1 MKRATTFMTVLVALA
16 VFISTMG
23 TRPAMMAVTPAL
35 SPTGAKVDPLLT
47 NYLSAKAPGTKTAVV
62 ISYGSKPS
70 AANFTALQ
78 SVGITSGYVCQ
89 QLPMVIADMTG
100 AQLALVRKQSGV
112 KSIWANR
119 VLKTFT
125 NAARP
130 FIGVNAMSADQEITK
145 RNTNNPGIP
154 VTGLG
159 VGIGYVDTGVDA
171 TNKDLLLGTKVRQNV
186 IQPLAEGSLN
196 PLADFGINAGVDISD
211 QIAGPDGRA
220 QFVQVPYLENQQM
233 SDVDS
238 GHGTFGS
245 GVAAGLGVNSGGFYG
260 GVARGAHLVVVNSG
274 SDQGLPLVAIIGA
287 YDYLLVHQ
295 YDYNIRVINNSW
307 GGSLADSELLPENP
321 INLATRIAHD
331 RNITV
336 VFAAGN
342 AGDAADAINP
352 YSTMAWTIS
361 VAAGEK
367 QGFGTPTYFTSHGVD
382 NGGHP
387 DVAGMPADPTAPPNL
402 RPDITGSGIDIKS
415 VRSHGPGV
423 TSVAGSVPVFVGS
436 NDLTTIPPAYLP
448 YYTTGAGT
456 SFSCPQVSGVVALM
470 LEANPLLTPDDV
482 VTLLRQTANPMPY
495 EQKVVGSG
503 YVDAH
508 NAVRAAMGLSMVA
521 HPANLFPPP
530 PTGNEPQIIDPA
542 GDQLGTD
549 SQDILSAKYA
559 YDPVAN
565 QIVYTM
571 TLKDMSTAT
580 TNMHWIQEANFKDP
594 NNPNAT
600 TTLLYVTTA
609 IDDPVT
615 GPSFSYGTIANTGGL
630 NVQTDLGATDSGQIV
645 GNQIIIRLSVD
656 KVNAAVGYNV
666 VGTTA
671 TSTQAIAQVVI
682 GALGG
687 GLLLAADVGTGS
699 DFIIAP

>member
-1 MKRATTFMTVLVALA
+1 MRRATTFVALLIVGA
-16 VFISTMG
+16 ILIATTGPRQVSMATNPV
-23 TRPAMMAVTPAL
+23 PA
-35 SPTGAKVDPLLT
+35 GAKVDPLLT
-47 NYLSAKAPGTKTAVV
+47 TFLSAKAPGAKTEVV
-62 ISYGSKPS
+62 ITYNHQP
-70 AANFTALQ
+70 AALELNRLQ
-78 SVGITSGYVCQ
+78 SAGIMKGFVCQ
-89 QLPMVIADMTG
+89 QLPMVIADMNL
-100 AQLALVRKQSGV
+100 AQLALVRGQSGV

-119 VLKTFT
+119 MMKTFT

-130 FIGVNAMSADQEITK
+130 FIGVNAMSMDQEITK

-154 VTGLG
+154 VTGFG
-159 VGIGYVDTGVDA
+159 VGIGYVDTGVD
-171 TNKDLLLGTKVRQNV
+171 TTGRDLPLGTKVRQNV
-186 IQPLAEGSLN
+186 IQPLAQGVVSAGEL
-196 PLADFGINAGVDISD
+196 GIGQGADISD
-211 QIAGPDGRA
+211 LIAGPDGRA

-233 SDVDS
+233 SDVES

-274 SDQGLPLVAIIGA
+274 TDSGLPLVAIIGA

-307 GGSLADSELLPENP
+307 GGSLADSEIDPVNP
-321 INLATRIAHD
+321 INVATRTAHD

-342 AGDAADAINP
+342 AGNAADAINP

-367 QGFGTPTYFTSHGVD
+367 QGLGTPASFTSRGVD
-382 NGGHP
+382 NGSNP
-387 DVAGMPADPTAPPNL
+387 DVAGMPADPAALPNL
-402 RPDITGSGIDIKS
+402 RPDITGSGVDIKS
-415 VRSHGPGV
+415 VRSHGPGI
-423 TSVAGSVPVFVGS
+423 TNVAGTVPVFVGS
-436 NDLTTIPPAYLP
+436 DDATTIPPAYLP
-448 YYTTGAGT
+448 FYTTSQGT

-470 LEANPLLTPDDV
+470 LEANPTLTPDDV
-482 VTLLRQTANPMPY
+482 VTLLRQTATPMPY
-495 EQKVVGSG
+495 EQKVVGAG

-508 NAVRAAMGLSMVA
+508 NVVRVAMGLATVA
-521 HPANLFPPP
+521 HPANLFPVT
-530 PTGNEPQIIDPA
+530 TGGGAQIVDPV

-549 SQDILSAKYA
+549 AQDIVSAQYS
-559 YDPVAN
+559 YDAANN

-571 TLKDMSTAT
+571 TLKDMSTT
-580 TNMHWIQEANFKDP
+580 TPNMHWIQESSFKDP
-594 NNPNAT
+594 NNPAAT

-609 IDDPVT
+609 IDDPVS
-615 GPSFSYGTIANTGGL
+615 GPAFSYGTIANTGGI
-630 NVQTDLGATDSGQIV
+630 NVQTDLGATDSGEIR

-666 VGTTA
+666 IGTTA

-687 GLLLAADVGTGS
+687 GLLLAADVATGS
-699 DFIIAP
+699 DFTIEP